1 MVFLSYISDPGKSI
15 SVLAGCLSGFFFK
28 TMAEM
33 ALGAEGQLVC
43 DFIHFSVGIFQH
55 ILCLAYFFP
64 PYVMLQGDT
73 LAAAEQLGKIVLM
86 QAYITADF
94 LYTDAGMEMP
104 VDIFLR
110 QIHIFVF
117 AVGFLQR
124 PDTYGKLFLEP
135 AGGGADLQDV
145 IHPFRTDNE
154 AVGHGKGQFRQQ
166 PSADRGSGG

>member
-1 MVFLSYISDPGKSI
+1 
-15 SVLAGCLSGFFFK
+15 
-28 TMAEM
+28 
-33 ALGAEGQLVC
+33 
-43 DFIHFSVGIFQH
+43 
-55 ILCLAYFFP
+55 
-64 PYVMLQGDT
+64 
-73 LAAAEQLGKIVLM
+73 
-86 QAYITADF
+86 
-94 LYTDAGMEMP
+94 MP